1 MEKSKTCDP
10 LDDKFVEVQIK
21 MSKYKYSEEV
31 SNFLLGVTGSG
42 KSTFINYMMGVQF
55 NRTLKGSNYLLTP
68 KDEDLMGN
76 RPNISH
82 SKGSCTEYPEI
93 YEHEGVIWHDSA
105 GFLDTKG
112 AQKEILNAYC
122 NSKMFKWGHRARII
136 LVIEQSSLYASRGSD
151 IVEAANR
158 LNSLFG

>member
-1 MEKSKTCDP
+1 MEKSKTCDL

-82 SKGSCTEYPEI
+82 
-93 YEHEGVIWHDSA
+93 
-105 GFLDTKG
+105 
-112 AQKEILNAYC
+112 ILNLSV
-122 NSKMFKWGHRARII
+122 N
-136 LVIEQSSLYASRGSD
+136 LSLPK
-151 IVEAANR
+151 I
-158 LNSLFG
+158 